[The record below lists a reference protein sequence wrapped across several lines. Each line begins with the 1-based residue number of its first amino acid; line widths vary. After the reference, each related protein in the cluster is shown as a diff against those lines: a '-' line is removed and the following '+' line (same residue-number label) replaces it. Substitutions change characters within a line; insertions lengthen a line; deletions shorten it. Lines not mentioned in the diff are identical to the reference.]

1 MANNQTLTKVLNF
14 LSLPVL
20 TGLAVAAVLLWFFP
34 EFRSS
39 QDLESKSHSDLYSE
53 LSTNWQGPV
62 SYAQAV
68 KRAAPSVVN
77 IYTRTKTKPTN
88 HPLMK
93 HPFLNKIYNQQ
104 ERARDSLGSGVIMDQ
119 SGLIVTSYHVVANVD
134 EILVL
139 LYDGREL
146 PAQIVGADPET
157 DLAVLKIDSKN
168 LQQIPLGNPD
178 QAEIGDVVLAI
189 GNPFGM
195 GQTVTQGIVSA
206 TQRYGLNL
214 NIFENYIQTDADIN
228 PGNSGGALVDAYGNL
243 LGINSAKINF
253 DDSEGIA
260 FAVPAD
266 EVQKIVDHITE
277 HGRVIRGWLGFEAY
291 ELTPMIAQQLKIG
304 ISSGLFIAKITQDG
318 PAHKAEIR
326 PGDIVTAING
336 MSVTG
341 RHRSVSQIANI
352 VPGEPIELKIQRSNK
367 SLTITAIAGERPT
380 TN

>member
-291 ELTPMIAQQLKIG
+291 ELTPMIAQQLKIS

-318 PAHKAEIR
+318 PAHKAKIR

-352 VPGEPIELKIQRSNK
+352 VPGEPIELEIQRSNK